1 MDYQTLAL
9 QQTEKKDPLSL
20 YDNQELVFTEDN
32 RVSLYYKNLSISSDF
47 FLNQYIQRS
56 YWDME
61 N

>member
-9 QQTEKKDPLSL
+9 QQTEERILSL
-20 YDNQELVFTEDN
+20 YNNQELVFTENN
-32 RVSLYYKNLSISSDF
+32 RVSLYYKNLSLCSDF

-56 YWDME
+56 YWDMG

>member
-9 QQTEKKDPLSL
+9 QQTEERILSL
-20 YDNQELVFTEDN
+20 YNNQELVFTENN
-32 RVSLYYKNLSISSDF
+32 RVSLYYKNLSLCSDF

>member
-9 QQTEKKDPLSL
+9 QQTEKKNPLSL

-32 RVSLYYKNLSISSDF
+32 RVSLYYKNLSLCSDF